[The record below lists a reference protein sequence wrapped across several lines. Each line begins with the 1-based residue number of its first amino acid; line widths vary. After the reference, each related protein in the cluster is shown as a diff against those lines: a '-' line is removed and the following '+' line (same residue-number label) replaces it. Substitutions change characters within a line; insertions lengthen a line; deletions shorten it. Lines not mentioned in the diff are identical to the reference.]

1 MDALNMF
8 LFSFMDALNMFV
20 FSFMALG
27 ESQSDVLLRERLAG
41 QAINQP
47 AILCYTSGTTAN
59 PKGALLSQDNITW
72 TCASANETYGITDK
86 QEVRDPAIEAP

>member
-1 MDALNMF
+1 
-8 LFSFMDALNMFV
+8 
-20 FSFMALG
+20 MALG
-27 ESQSDVLLRERLAG
+27 ESQSDVQLDERLSG

-72 TCASANETYGITDK
+72 VCESAAVTYGITEK
-86 QEVRDPAIEAP
+86 EEVGGGR